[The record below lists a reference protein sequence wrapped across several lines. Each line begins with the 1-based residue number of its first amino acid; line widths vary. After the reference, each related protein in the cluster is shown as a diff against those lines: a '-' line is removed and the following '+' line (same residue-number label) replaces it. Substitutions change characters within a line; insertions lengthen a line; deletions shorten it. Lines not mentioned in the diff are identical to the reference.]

1 MLSES
6 EFAQKIKTKYPEYA
20 KVPDAI
26 LVQKIIEKHPGY
38 KDQVETSFIGR
49 LAGAT
54 QDQAPEVVSKGA
66 VLAQGQQEGTIEAP
80 LTEKVR
86 SALVPDVTGSKTL
99 DTLISPVT
107 APAMAIKEVVTAPGE
122 AVKAAGEEAL
132 TGLTN
137 IGVGLGEQAKEMVG
151 ADTNKQVSGEGFSQA
166 WNGLVQTLSA
176 PMVGASTQ
184 IPGGDKVMQAIGAVF
199 NAPASALG
207 YVYDKVL
214 EEKGYDPTKPEFQM
228 AKQQLMDAVN
238 VGLMAKGPEIAKGTS
253 KALSIMDKGFTKGIY
268 WLEDTLKKSD
278 LPPEVKTTV
287 TKSVQQNINGLS
299 QIENNNKSIRTFTQD
314 AQSKGIDVKEM
325 VGQSDLLLDSVDS
338 DGTIRTT
345 KTGGAVDQVNQLME
359 PAEGVVTKNL
369 IAENK
374 SIPFKDVEAY
384 MKAQIENGDFAG
396 AGVDKALAAMDA
408 ELQGLAK
415 YVDADGNI
423 KLSDLQKLKIYK
435 NKTINYMNPEV
446 GMTDKTI
453 VRAIKELIEQNTDS
467 IDVKAINKE
476 LQALYTVKEFLTLL
490 DGKKVK
496 GGKLGKYF
504 AQTVGTVVG
513 SSFGPIGAILGGELA
528 KYIQGKQMQGTFKSP
543 TGSELGLSEQMQ
555 VAIDQS
561 SKKDGSLNTSQ
572 STTISPVK

>member
-6 EFAQKIKTKYPEYA
+6 EFAQKIKTKFPEYA

-26 LVQKIIEKHPGY
+26 LVQKIIEKHPEY
-38 KDQVETSFIGR
+38 QDQVQTSFVGR
-49 LAGAT
+49 LTGAT
-54 QDQAPEVVSKGA
+54 KDQAPEVVSKGA
-66 VLAQGQQEGTIEAP
+66 ALAQGQQEGTLKPSIA
-80 LTEKVR
+80 EKVQG
-86 SALVPDVTGSKTL
+86 ALVPEVTGSKTL
-99 DTLISPVT
+99 NTLLAPVT
-107 APAMAIKEVVTAPGE
+107 APAMAVKEIATAPGE

-166 WNGLVQTLSA
+166 WNGLVQTMSA
-176 PMVGASTQ
+176 PLVGSSTQ
-184 IPGGDKVMQAIGAVF
+184 IPGGDKIMQAIGGVF

-214 EEKGYDPTKPEFQM
+214 EEQGYDPTKPEFQM

-238 VGLMAKGPEIAKGTS
+238 VGLTAKGPEIAQGTS
-253 KALSIMDKGFTKGIY
+253 KALSIVDQGFTKGIY

-287 TKSVQQNINGLS
+287 TKSVQKNIDGLS
-299 QIENNNKSIRTFTQD
+299 QIENTNKPVRNFIQD
-314 AQSKGIDVKEM
+314 SKSKGIDVKEM
-325 VGQSDLLLDSVDS
+325 VGQSDLLLDSVDN

-384 MKAQIENGDFAG
+384 MKSQIEDGDFAG
-396 AGVDKALAAMDA
+396 AGVDKALAAMDV

-423 KLSDLQKLKIYK
+423 PLADLQKLKIYK

-453 VRAIKELIEQNTDS
+453 VRAIKELIERNTDS

-476 LQALYTVKEFLTLL
+476 LQALYTVKEFLSLL

-496 GGKLGKYF
+496 GGRLGKYF

-513 SSFGPIGAILGGELA
+513 STFGPIGAIMGGELA
-528 KYIQGKQMQGTFKSP
+528 KYIQGKQMQGTFKSS
-543 TGSELGLSEQMQ
+543 TGADLGLSEQMQ
-555 VAIDQS
+555 GAIDQS
-561 SKKDGSLNTSQ
+561 SKKDGSLNTIQ
-572 STTISPVK
+572 STTTSPVK